1 MLRALHYRVEAKEPA
16 RCACGHDR
24 TNVMVSP
31 SAEYTFGGW
40 CLILIGIS
48 ATPIAVS
55 YVCRRCGQKLERITD
70 PKEIA
75 ETRLWG

>member
-1 MLRALHYRVEAKEPA
+1 
-16 RCACGHDR
+16 
-24 TNVMVSP
+24 MVSP

-48 ATPIAVS
+48 ATPTAVN